1 MTSPSAR
8 SKSIEQRK
16 HSKSQKHCASRKHS
30 STSTAISSIDP
41 TTTDTATR
49 TGGSNI
55 PTQAPGG
62 GNVTGGGG
70 GTSLDAL
77 FPISTSVANWTTFP
91 GAPGA
96 LPLSDA
102 TLRPEKVES
111 GMTHTYMAAPDGKQ
125 AMQAK
130 YPKGSY
136 IPSKD
141 PKGGFSFYAPGPAA
155 VDLTTAKEA
164 LFGYSVYF
172 PENFNFVLGGKL
184 PGLYGGDNATTAV
197 SCSGGRRDPSCF
209 SVRLMWRTDGAGELY
224 TYLPDKKFGPPFTAN
239 AKMCAT
245 NSAECNPTYGA
256 SLGRGNFTW
265 ATGKWT
271 TVSQRVK
278 LNTVGQADGEL
289 ELFVGGKSVISVTG
303 VAMTNKDSGAIQG
316 MQMQTFFGGSNTTWA
331 SPLDQQVY
339 FADFSVGI
347 LSKLQ

>member
-1 MTSPSAR
+1 M
-8 SKSIEQRK
+8 
-16 HSKSQKHCASRKHS
+16 
-30 STSTAISSIDP
+30 SIDP
-41 TTTDTATR
+41 IATDSASSA
-49 TGGSNI
+49 GGSNLPT
-55 PTQAPGG
+55 PTQASGG
-62 GNVTGGGG
+62 GNATGGGG
-70 GTSLDAL
+70 STSLDAL
-77 FPISTSVANWTTFP
+77 FPISTSVAKWTTFP

-125 AMQAK
+125 AMQAI

-197 SCSGGRRDPSCF
+197 SCSGGRRSPTCF

-224 TYLPDKKFGPPFTAN
+224 TYLPDPKFGAPFTAN
-239 AKMCAT
+239 SKMCAT
-245 NSAECNPTYGA
+245 QSAECNPTYGA
-256 SLGRGNFTW
+256 SLGRGNFKW
-265 ATGKWT
+265 ATGQWT

-303 VAMTNKDSGAIQG
+303 VAMTNTDTGAIQG

-339 FADFSVGI
+339 FSDFSVGI
-347 LSKLQ
+347 LSK